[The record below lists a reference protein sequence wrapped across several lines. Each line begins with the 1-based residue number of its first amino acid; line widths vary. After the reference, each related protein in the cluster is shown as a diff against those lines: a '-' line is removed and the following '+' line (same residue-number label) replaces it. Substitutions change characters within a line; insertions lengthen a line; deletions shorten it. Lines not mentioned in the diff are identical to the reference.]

1 LESIAYEYAY
11 YLSILREA
19 VPNLELTEARVIG
32 GGARSERWNQIKA
45 DILGL
50 PYQRLLRSEFG
61 TWGSAMIAGKAAG
74 IFDDLA
80 QVAIAHA
87 GSAGESI
94 RPDSF
99 RQGIYAPMIEKYIA
113 LQAGLRDMFVA

>member
-1 LESIAYEYAY
+1 
-11 YLSILREA
+11 
-19 VPNLELTEARVIG
+19 
-32 GGARSERWNQIKA
+32 
-45 DILGL
+45 
-50 PYQRLLRSEFG
+50 
-61 TWGSAMIAGKAAG
+61 MIAGKAAG

-80 QVAIAHA
+80 QVATAHA
-87 GSAGESI
+87 EPSGESI